1 MDVDDDVQTRLITD
15 NGDESEVGG
24 HQTGSCG
31 SDGFVCES
39 LSVDDMLVKWV
50 GEFGLAQL
58 AHFVA
63 VSFAWA
69 FEGLHTFVMV
79 FADHQPAWQCRKPAL
94 LSSSIKNVLAM
105 AGLAFF
111 YPKCTSAH
119 NLEIA
124 AINEIL
130 AGIRA

>member
-1 MDVDDDVQTRLITD
+1 MDVQTRLITN
-15 NGDESEVGG
+15 NGEESEVGG
-24 HQTGSCG
+24 SCCAG
-31 SDGFVCES
+31 SDELVCES

-79 FADHQPAWQCRKPAL
+79 FADHQPAWQCRQPAL
-94 LSSSIKNVLAM
+94 LSSSIKNALAM
-105 AGLAFF
+105 AGVAFF
-111 YPKCTSAH
+111 LSTSSALLLIIH
-119 NLEIA
+119 MLR
-124 AINEIL
+124 L
-130 AGIRA
+130 